1 LLEDSVNLRDKLAV
15 VMLPTILVAPS
26 LPYSVLAL
34 IHGLGLGL
42 ALVLAEVFLDH
53 LLTRCMACRKVM

>member
-1 LLEDSVNLRDKLAV
+1 LLEDSINLHDKLVV

-26 LPYSVLAL
+26 LPYSILGL

-42 ALVLAEVFLDH
+42 ALVLAEVCLDH
-53 LLTRCMACRKVM
+53 LLTGGMASRKVM